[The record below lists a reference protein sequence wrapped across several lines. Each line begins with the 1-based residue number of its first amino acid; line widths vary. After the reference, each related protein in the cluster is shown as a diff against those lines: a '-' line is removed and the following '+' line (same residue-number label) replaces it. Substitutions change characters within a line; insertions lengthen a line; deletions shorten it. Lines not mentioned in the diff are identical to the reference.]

1 MADAPCDP
9 DCRCGRGRP
18 LDRDKVETALYAL
31 LHGFLGISLMLKDPR
46 AVAEAKLQGG
56 QFIALAAA
64 ALNKEPAALALE
76 LFLALYGDDCAG
88 GLERN

>member
-9 DCRCGRGRP
+9 DCPCGRGRP

-31 LHGFLGISLMLKDPR
+31 LGGFLGISLMLKDLR
-46 AVAEAKLQGG
+46 AVAEAKRQGG
-56 QFIALAAA
+56 ELIALAAA

-76 LFLALYGDDCAG
+76 LALALDGNGCTG
-88 GLERN
+88 RERN